1 MAESDAGR
9 SANGTVSTEEAE
21 RLSERF
27 RPSWEDDPADP
38 PLSAAI
44 TRPLPIVA
52 VTAATNATVPQVPAA
67 GAAPVPG
74 PPQPTLVGISPEP
87 VERPG
92 GDLET
97 ELPTDPSTGNAPVEG
112 ALDPAVPAASTE
124 TVSSAAQTQRLPAVP
139 LTVATSVAHAD
150 EPEISVEFD
159 VDEPPASKPSG
170 IGEKYVPKEEGAPPV
185 VLNEDVKAAEV
196 GAQAALEAQ
205 HRARRA
211 PTIAR
216 LKAID
221 IPLPPAPAEDPPFV
235 PPRRSGAGKLVALSV
250 VVLALAAGAAMF
262 LRSTTNEGTS
272 APAVPPAATTVA
284 ADTAAPPPPAPTSE
298 PTVSTSPATEATP
311 TSAAHGEAAHTPA
324 VPNAKEPRTTT
335 PRSAAA
341 LAKPAPAPK
350 AAAAPK
356 AGPVAAKPAPKAGSS
371 SRGSGKAVIVRD
383 SPF

>member
-67 GAAPVPG
+67 GAAPVPE

-112 ALDPAVPAASTE
+112 ALEPAVAPASTE
-124 TVSSAAQTQRLPAVP
+124 TLSSAAQTQRLPAVAVP
-139 LTVATSVAHAD
+139 LTVATSGADAD

-250 VVLALAAGAAMF
+250 VVLALAAGAAIF
-262 LRSTTNEGTS
+262 LRGTTNEGTS
-272 APAVPPAATTVA
+272 APAVPAAATVA
-284 ADTAAPPPPAPTSE
+284 ADTAAPPPPALTSAPTA
-298 PTVSTSPATEATP
+298 STSPATEATP
-311 TSAAHGEAAHTPA
+311 TSAAHAPA
-324 VPNAKEPRTTT
+324 VPNAKEPRMTT
-335 PRSAAA
+335 PKSAAA
-341 LAKPAPAPK
+341 LTKTAPAPK